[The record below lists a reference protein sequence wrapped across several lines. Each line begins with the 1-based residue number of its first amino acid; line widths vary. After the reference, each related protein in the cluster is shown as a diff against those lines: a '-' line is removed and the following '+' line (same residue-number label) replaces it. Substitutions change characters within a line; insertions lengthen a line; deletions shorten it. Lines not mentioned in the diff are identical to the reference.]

1 MATFRL
7 GPAERWLSCYVGDPL
22 GPLLESYSM
31 VRSLSERWGDGLE
44 IGTRGS
50 A

>member
-7 GPAERWLSCYVGDPL
+7 RPAERWLSCYVVEPL

-31 VRSLSERWGDGLE
+31 VRSLSERWSDGLA
-44 IGTRGS
+44 IGTSGN